1 MALYSKLKNIVN
13 YYEKNEQELISGYIS
28 KLQNHLD
35 PYPEGPYQEPEK
47 GPHSF
52 EDYIVFSYTHKKYF
66 KSLYKKHNGTFH
78 YKDIPTCELMDYIKN
93 ITREDITNEMVRE
106 YTKFG
111 GDRSIITLNGEK
123 LKTLL
128 FSYND
133 EMSVSEQDKLDT
145 FINSI

>member
-1 MALYSKLKNIVN
+1 MTKYSKLDEIVK
-13 YYEKNEQELISGYIS
+13 YYDKNEQELISSYES
-28 KLQNHLD
+28 KLCNHLD

-66 KSLYKKHNGTFH
+66 KSLYKKHNGTFK
-78 YKDIPTCELMDYIKN
+78 YNDIPTCDLMDYITR

-106 YTKFG
+106 YTRKG
-111 GDRSIITLNGEK
+111 NKSVITLNGYK

-128 FSYND
+128 SFY
-133 EMSVSEQDKLDT
+133 KT
-145 FINSI
+145 I